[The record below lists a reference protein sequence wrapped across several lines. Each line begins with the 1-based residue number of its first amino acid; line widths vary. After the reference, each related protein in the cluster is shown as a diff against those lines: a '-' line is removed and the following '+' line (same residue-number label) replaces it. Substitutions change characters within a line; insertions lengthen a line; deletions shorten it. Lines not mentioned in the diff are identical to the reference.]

1 MPERKAALIDALEAY
16 ILDAL
21 KNPTSPGNKVE
32 LVPELI
38 GILSSLSGLQFHQDV

>member
-1 MPERKAALIDALEAY
+1 MENSNELISALEAY
-16 ILDAL
+16 ILDTL

-38 GILSSLSGLQFHQDV
+38 GVLNNLSGFRYHLGA